1 MATYEYKLVPVK
13 KDGQYAYNDAAK
25 SWGETETILD
35 AFGALGW
42 EVVATL
48 DTTFQR
54 QIIMK
59 KTTT

>member
-13 KDGQYAYNDAAK
+13 KDGQYAYDAATAT
-25 SWGETETILD
+25 WGKTEAVLD

-54 QIIMK
+54 QIILK

>member
-13 KDGQYAYNDAAK
+13 KDGQYAYNEATK
-25 SWGETETILD
+25 SWDATETILD
-35 AFGALGW
+35 TLGKDSW

-59 KTTT
+59 KTTL